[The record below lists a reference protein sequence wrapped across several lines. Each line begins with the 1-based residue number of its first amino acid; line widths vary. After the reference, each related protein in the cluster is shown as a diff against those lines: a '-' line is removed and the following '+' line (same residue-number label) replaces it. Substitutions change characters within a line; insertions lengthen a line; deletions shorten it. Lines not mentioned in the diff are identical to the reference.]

1 MERALGATIHLVERN
16 DERATAREHRG
27 GARVR
32 PRAVNDPARDPKAN
46 KSKGR
51 LSVFVSCAPGLEPL
65 LATELGAI
73 LGDRE
78 DPKHEPTAVPGG
90 VEIGCDREELAHVL
104 VRCALGAHVLV
115 RVAQFPVRDL
125 AVLEGHVGRLGW
137 SGFLRRDVPR
147 RVRANA
153 QRSRLYHTGAIE
165 ERVYRAI
172 AERLGDDPPEA
183 EGDESVTVNV
193 RLFEDRCTISIDVAG
208 SPLHR
213 RGYRLDPYR
222 APIREDLA
230 RALVV
235 ASGWD
240 RKRPLVD
247 PMCGS
252 GTLVIEAAR
261 LAVSHAAGLERSFA
275 LTRTALDDGTL
286 IGEAREAARARMR
299 TDAPV
304 IVGRDRDPRA
314 VAAARENA
322 QRAGVSELVRLEV
335 GPLSTTRD
343 ALGAL
348 GVTRDVQV
356 VTNPPWGGRLEAED
370 SHHMDLRPLYGAIG
384 SLVRS
389 ISGATLTIAAHDR
402 KLAYATGVP
411 LESAL
416 LTDLGGLKVAIMRQ
430 RTGAPDERS
439 RGHDEREP

>member
-1 MERALGATIHLVERN
+1 M
-16 DERATAREHRG
+16 REHRDD
-27 GARVR
+27 ARVT
-32 PRAVNDPARDPKAN
+32 PRAVTDPARDPKES

-51 LSVFVSCAPGLEPL
+51 LSAFVSCAPGLEPL

-73 LGDRE
+73 LGERD
-78 DPKHEPTAVPGG
+78 DPKHTPTIVPGG

-104 VRCALGAHVLV
+104 VRCGLGAHVLV
-115 RVAQFPVRDL
+115 RVAQFPVREL
-125 AVLEGHVGRLGW
+125 AALEGHVGRLGW

-165 ERVYRAI
+165 ERVFRAI

-183 EGDESVTVNV
+183 ESDESVTVNV
-193 RLFEDRCTISIDVAG
+193 RMFDDRCTISLDVAG

-213 RGYRLDPYR
+213 RGYRLDPHR

-230 RALVV
+230 HAVV
-235 ASGWD
+235 IASGWD
-240 RKRPLVD
+240 RTRPFVD

-261 LAVSHAAGLERSFA
+261 LAIEHAPGLERSFA

-286 IGEAREAARARMR
+286 IGKARERARER
-299 TDAPV
+299 LLGDAPV

-314 VAAARENA
+314 IYAARENA
-322 QRAGVSELVRLEV
+322 MRAGVGELVRFEV

-348 GVTRDVQV
+348 GVTKGVQV

-389 ISGATLTIAAHDR
+389 IDGASLTLAAHDR

-416 LTDLGGLKVAIMRQ
+416 LTDLGGMKVAIMRQ
-430 RTGAPDERS
+430 TAHRRAEATREGSSRS
-439 RGHDEREP
+439 

>member
-1 MERALGATIHLVERN
+1 
-16 DERATAREHRG
+16 
-27 GARVR
+27 
-32 PRAVNDPARDPKAN
+32 VNDPTNDAKTG

-51 LSVFVSCAPGLEPL
+51 LSVFVSCAPGLEPM
-65 LATELGAI
+65 LATELVAI

-78 DPKHEPTAVPGG
+78 DPKHTPTAVPGG
-90 VEIGCDREELAHVL
+90 VELGCDREELARVL
-104 VRCALGAHVLV
+104 VECGLGAHVLV
-115 RVAQFPVRDL
+115 RIAQFPVRELD
-125 AVLEGHVGRLGW
+125 ALEGHVGRFGW

-165 ERVYRAI
+165 ERVFRAI
-172 AERLGDDPPEA
+172 AARLGDDPPEA
-183 EGDESVTVNV
+183 ESDESVTVNV
-193 RLFEDRCTISIDVAG
+193 RMFEDRCTISMDVAG

-230 RALVV
+230 RAVV
-235 ASGWD
+235 IASGWD
-240 RKRPLVD
+240 RSRPLVD

-261 LAVSHAAGLERSFA
+261 LASEHAPGLERSFA
-275 LTRTALDDGTL
+275 LTRTALDDGTS
-286 IGEAREAARARMR
+286 IGAARERARGR
-299 TDAPV
+299 VLGDAPV

-314 VAAARENA
+314 IFAARENA
-322 QRAGVSELVRLEV
+322 YRAGVSELVRFEV
-335 GPLSTTRD
+335 APLSTTRD

-348 GVTRDVQV
+348 GVTRGVQV
-356 VTNPPWGGRLEAED
+356 ITNPPWGGRLEAED
-370 SHHMDLRPLYGAIG
+370 SHHLDLRPLYGAIG

-389 ISGATLTIAAHDR
+389 IEGASLTLAAHDR

-416 LTDLGGLKVAIMRQ
+416 LTDLGGMKVAIMRQ
-430 RTGAPDERS
+430 VARGRSDERS
-439 RGHDEREP
+439 ERS